1 MAPHLRCEVPH
12 TLDDPPGPRREIL
25 AEDVVG
31 PGGDLH
37 HEVVGTL
44 ELGHD
49 PQHGEQEAQVG
60 SHRCLQQD
68 LPVDQFLDLRVESV
82 DDLLAIEQ
90 NLQYLIVTGQKRL
103 GRPGQVLGDQG
114 EQFDDLGLDALEVV
128 LKFLSALAHGKSLL
142 GS

>member
-1 MAPHLRCEVPH
+1 M
-12 TLDDPPGPRREIL
+12 GP
-25 AEDVVG
+25 
-31 PGGDLH
+31 
-37 HEVVGTL
+37 L

-68 LPVDQFLDLRVESV
+68 LPVDQFLDLRIESV

-90 NLQYLIVTGQKRL
+90 NLQYLIVAGQKRL

-114 EQFDDLGLDALEVV
+114 EQFDDLGLDGLQIV
-128 LKFLSALAHGKSLL
+128 LKFLSALAHGTSLL
-142 GS
+142 GG